1 MNTHW
6 IILVFISF
14 DFCYGEPY
22 SVRYNAMK
30 SSIESLLET
39 EPGTGISKFSDG
51 LDKINLTSLS
61 SKDAQNTLK
70 AWIKNVETTIIQN
83 ASIPD
88 ALTKLKK
95 IATSMDVLFVK
106 KPIIEDYISWQNISS
121 WGPVSVFQFI
131 MDEYNINDFW
141 DVVAKDG
148 GYRCVIYDHIF
159 KLTKGNK
166 VIQRNLYTTNA
177 PCDKSIKMVLRI
189 INLPYDFP
197 VYERNVVKTTIL
209 PSGISINQVIRV
221 AKLYFISKK
230 ITCGRLLH
238 IFGNYKS
245 ANFYLLTNIKFK
257 STFDSLK
264 KEFTSDK
271 TAEYCVTRFSDE
283 ISKQIDVSEVFIN
296 YFMKV
301 KWEKIFG
308 SVFDNVIVHDCQIQV
323 LKEKAPEFFSKKIVK
338 QEL

>member
-1 MNTHW
+1 
-6 IILVFISF
+6 
-14 DFCYGEPY
+14 
-22 SVRYNAMK
+22 MK
-30 SSIESLLET
+30 STIESLVEI
-39 EPGTGISKFSDG
+39 EPGTGKSKFFSG
-51 LDKINLTSLS
+51 MTQINVTSLE

-70 AWIKNVETTIIQN
+70 AWIDNVEKTIIQN

-88 ALTKLKK
+88 ALSKLKK
-95 IATSMDVLFVK
+95 IGTSMDVLFVK
-106 KPIIEDYISWQNISS
+106 KPIIEDFIAWQNISS
-121 WGPVSVFQFI
+121 WGPVSVFQFV
-131 MDEYNINDFW
+131 MDEYNIDAFW
-141 DVVAKDG
+141 EVVARDG
-148 GYRCVIYDHIF
+148 GYRCVIYDYIF

-177 PCDKSIKMVLRI
+177 TCDKSIKMVLRI

-238 IFGNYKS
+238 IFGNYP
-245 ANFYLLTNIKFK
+245 AAKFPTK
-257 STFDSLK
+257 IIHTFVKFLRQLQQ
-264 KEFTSDK
+264 EYPGK
-271 TAEYCVTRFSDE
+271 TPDYCVSFFSDRVTYL
-283 ISKQIDVSEVFIN
+283 IDLSPDHVN

-301 KWEKIFG
+301 RWEKIFG
-308 SVFDNVIVHDCQIQV
+308 SVFDNVIVHDCQIQI
-323 LKEKAPEFFSKKIVK
+323 LKEKAPEFYKQKIVK

>member
-1 MNTHW
+1 M
-6 IILVFISF
+6 
-14 DFCYGEPY
+14 
-22 SVRYNAMK
+22 
-30 SSIESLLET
+30 
-39 EPGTGISKFSDG
+39 
-51 LDKINLTSLS
+51 S

-70 AWIKNVETTIIQN
+70 AWIDNIEKTVIQN

-88 ALTKLKK
+88 ALSKLKK
-95 IATSMDVLFVK
+95 IGTSMDILFVK
-106 KPIIEDYISWQNISS
+106 KPIIEDYIAWQNISS

-141 DVVAKDG
+141 DVVAVNG

-177 PCDKSIKMVLRI
+177 TCDKSIKMVLRI

-230 ITCGRLLH
+230 ITSGH
-238 IFGNYKS
+238 ILKIYGNYQHFDFIPAVK
-245 ANFYLLTNIKFK
+245 NGHFIP
-257 STFDSLK
+257 TFNRLQ
-264 KEFTSDK
+264 KECTADK
-271 TAEYCVTRFSDE
+271 TVEYCISRLSDE
-283 ISKQIDVSEVFIN
+283 VTTQIDSSPIYVN

-301 KWEKIFG
+301 RWEKIFG
-308 SVFDNVIVHDCQIQV
+308 SVFDNVIVHDCQIQI
-323 LKEKAPEFFSKKIVK
+323 LKEKAPEFYKQKIVK